1 MGPLSGIPILIS
13 FFLLGLQT
21 ATWATINVKVL
32 GVIFIITA
40 ILILIDLAWG
50 HRAVFARRRTVVT
63 Q

>member
-1 MGPLSGIPILIS
+1 MSALSGIPILIS

-32 GVIFIITA
+32 GVIFIVTA
-40 ILILIDLAWG
+40 ILILVDLARE
-50 HRAVFARRRTVVT
+50 HRAVFARRAAP